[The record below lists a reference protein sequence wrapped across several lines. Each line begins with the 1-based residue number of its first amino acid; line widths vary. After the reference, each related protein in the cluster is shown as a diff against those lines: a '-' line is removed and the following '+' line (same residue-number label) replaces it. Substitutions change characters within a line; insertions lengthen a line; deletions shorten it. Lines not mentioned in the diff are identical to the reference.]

1 MLWHGGHV
9 VVKGAIRFVTT
20 AVLARLLLPKE
31 FGVVGMALL
40 VNEIVSLLGGFSLGV
55 ALIQKKD
62 LDERYFDTTF
72 WANLVVGM
80 GLSLCFLVAAPIA
93 AAFFKTPQVQPL
105 VMFLALHYL
114 IAAAGGVHKALL
126 LRQLQFQRFA
136 VLSVVSAVAR
146 SVVALALAFAGFGI
160 WGIMMGLLA
169 ERITTLW
176 MLLVMVPWRPRWHF
190 AWRQFHDLFRFSR
203 NLYGENLLRFFNA
216 NSDRFLT
223 GRLLGASA
231 LGFYQFAYAL
241 PHLVVE
247 YFTETVSEVLFPV
260 YSKVQDDHARFRRG
274 YTMTVTLTA
283 LVTFPL
289 LVGLMVVAPELI
301 RLAYGSRWSPVVLP
315 LRVLCVSAAVMS
327 VMHLTN
333 AVLHSKGRPDVGFRW
348 NLVML
353 PTSVAVLAAA
363 SRWGVEGIAVAM
375 SALALFSVIPTL
387 IACRLISLH
396 PMAVV
401 RALLP
406 ACTGAVIMGGTLH
419 GLRRSLALVPW
430 ALPDP
435 LFLVLAIGVGAMV
448 YLASVRLL
456 YKEAFE
462 DVLAVARSLV
472 SKQPAKLLRSM
483 SSATRLRTPRPLVSV
498 VIPTYRTP
506 PRFLR
511 EAIDSVL
518 KQSHRPLEVIVVD
531 DGSTPRSEWLSQE
544 YGDRVRYRWKP
555 NGGVASARNVG
566 IRMAQGDY
574 VAFLDADDLW
584 EPDKIATQLRLFDRH
599 QEVGLVYARI
609 AKMNHDGQ
617 AVDGPR
623 RNPKYAGHIFR
634 RLFLRNFIPAST
646 AMIRRTCVETVGLF
660 DESPGLFSVEDY
672 DLWLRIAERYRAA
685 FSDRV
690 LATYRIHPGGI
701 SRNLDRSYQAE
712 RRLIDKTIRQF
723 GTRHPELARLRRK
736 RIARSFFEHG
746 YDLFEQG
753 RFAEARKQFGY
764 SVRYRPLNL
773 RTGLYLLSTFSPMMI
788 TAIRQLKGY
797 GRRVMVQGP

>member
-289 LVGLMVVAPELI
+289 LVGTTYYATKSDFLAVRRLTRDSIELKELTPAGLDGRTRGWEAAAGIPTWYFLNFASRTQVGFSPFPGVSADTSTI
-301 RLAYGSRWSPVVLP
+301 RMDYFALPSDMDADGTQAFDNIAELVPYHQILAYY
-315 LRVLCVSAAVMS
+315 AAS
-327 VMHLTN
+327 
-333 AVLHSKGRPDVGFRW
+333 
-348 NLVML
+348 
-353 PTSVAVLAAA
+353 VLAAVDGDQPA
-363 SRWGVEGIAVAM
+363 SQLY
-375 SALALFSVIPTL
+375 LALF
-387 IACRLISLH
+387 
-396 PMAVV
+396 
-401 RALLP
+401 
-406 ACTGAVIMGGTLH
+406 
-419 GLRRSLALVPW
+419 
-430 ALPDP
+430 
-435 LFLVLAIGVGAMV
+435 
-448 YLASVRLL
+448 
-456 YKEAFE
+456 E
-462 DVLAVARSLV
+462 
-472 SKQPAKLLRSM
+472 
-483 SSATRLRTPRPLVSV
+483 
-498 VIPTYRTP
+498 
-506 PRFLR
+506 
-511 EAIDSVL
+511 
-518 KQSHRPLEVIVVD
+518 
-531 DGSTPRSEWLSQE
+531 
-544 YGDRVRYRWKP
+544 
-555 NGGVASARNVG
+555 
-566 IRMAQGDY
+566 
-574 VAFLDADDLW
+574 
-584 EPDKIATQLRLFDRH
+584 
-599 QEVGLVYARI
+599 
-609 AKMNHDGQ
+609 
-617 AVDGPR
+617 
-623 RNPKYAGHIFR
+623 
-634 RLFLRNFIPAST
+634 
-646 AMIRRTCVETVGLF
+646 
-660 DESPGLFSVEDY
+660 
-672 DLWLRIAERYRAA
+672 
-685 FSDRV
+685 
-690 LATYRIHPGGI
+690 
-701 SRNLDRSYQAE
+701 
-712 RRLIDKTIRQF
+712 
-723 GTRHPELARLRRK
+723 
-736 RIARSFFEHG
+736 
-746 YDLFEQG
+746 
-753 RFAEARKQFGY
+753 
-764 SVRYRPLNL
+764 
-773 RTGLYLLSTFSPMMI
+773 TGLKSMTDKCQDRPNYNPSFVG
-788 TAIRQLKGY
+788 RQ
-797 GRRVMVQGP
+797 